1 MPMWNNLYVRLKPC
15 NQTSGLLFLDS
26 LLEKKW
32 LLAHLTWLHK
42 SLSPSSFSLL
52 PKSFPFSGSLSRSF
66 FFQPACHLILYVC
79 SQWLQ
84 PLYPG
89 SHSIVTAN
97 VSFLKKKK
105 NKCEDLSWFFVS
117 HHYYLVTVT
126 LLGAWGVVFSI
137 ISRVWAVNV
146 ATSFVTCALTPE

>member
-1 MPMWNNLYVRLKPC
+1 MTPGSSHLASQITFPVLI
-15 NQTSGLLFLDS
+15 LF
-26 LLEKKW
+26 
-32 LLAHLTWLHK
+32 A
-42 SLSPSSFSLL
+42 
-52 PKSFPFSGSLSRSF
+52 PKIFPFFLVLSLVPF

-105 NKCEDLSWFFVS
+105 NKCEDLS
-117 HHYYLVTVT
+117 
-126 LLGAWGVVFSI
+126 
-137 ISRVWAVNV
+137 
-146 ATSFVTCALTPE
+146 